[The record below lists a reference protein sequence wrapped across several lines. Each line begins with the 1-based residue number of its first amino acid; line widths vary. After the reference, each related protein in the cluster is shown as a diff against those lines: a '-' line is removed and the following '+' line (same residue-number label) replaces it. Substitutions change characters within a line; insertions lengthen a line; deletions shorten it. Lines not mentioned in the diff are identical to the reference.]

1 MNLEAFKQ
9 PVNDTAPCGADLENG
24 NDPRWLQLNT
34 LAAGEKKEGIVQPP
48 KWTEVRDLALELA
61 QETRHLRLG
70 VILTECATFLEG
82 LTGFAGG
89 LGLIRAWCEQF
100 WDDVYPAGE
109 PEDKRDFRPP
119 VLEALN
125 YPSFLVKM
133 KGVPVSKSAGGR
145 FSIGDLQAAV
155 EADQN
160 DGDAANQAR
169 LVQGTF
175 SNTPPEIIQENLAA
189 LSTALEH
196 ARAIESIFDDKFGYG
211 YGVNFGDLRDTL
223 NKMIEL
229 IRTYAPSAGGAP
241 AESSNS
247 AGADTTAA
255 GMPSPFQPVAA
266 SGAIHSRESAIA
278 VLDKVIEWF
287 EKNEPS
293 SPIPFLLKRA
303 QRCVGMNFIQLMD
316 ELANDRSQAETVLKP

>member
-9 PVNDTAPCGADLENG
+9 PVSDAAPCGADLEND

-34 LAAGEKKEGIVQPP
+34 LAAGEKREGIVQPP

-82 LTGFAGG
+82 LPGFAGG
-89 LGLIRAWCEQF
+89 LSLIRAWCEQF
-100 WDDVYPAGE
+100 WDHVYPAGD

-133 KGVPVSKSAGGR
+133 KSVPVSKSAGGR
-145 FSIGDLQAAV
+145 YSIGDLQSGT
-155 EADQN
+155 EADAS
-160 DGDAANQAR
+160 DGDAANQIR

-175 SNTPPEIIQENLAA
+175 SNTPREVIQENITAMRDA
-189 LSTALEH
+189 LDH
-196 ARAIESIFDDKFGYG
+196 ARAIESIFDEKFGYG
-211 YGVNFGDLRDTL
+211 YGVNFGDLRETL
-223 NKMIEL
+223 NKMIKL
-229 IRTYAPSAGGAP
+229 LSPYAPVSAAAGAVSNGGAGDAP
-241 AESSNS
+241 AGSPSIFQP
-247 AGADTTAA
+247 TAA
-255 GMPSPFQPVAA
+255 P
-266 SGAIHSRESAIA
+266 GAIHSRESAIA
-278 VLDKVIEWF
+278 VLDRVIEWF
-287 EKNEPS
+287 ERNEPS
-293 SPIPFLLKRA
+293 NPIPFLLKRA

-316 ELANDRSQAETVLKP
+316 ELASDRAQAETVLKPY